1 MATKIKGMDISSW
14 QGTVNFKKVAADGIK
29 FAVLREGYRKTI
41 DSKFIEYV
49 NGCQSNGIYIMV
61 YHFIYT
67 DGATPK
73 QNAQSSYDN
82 LKAAGLDPTKTW
94 IAADLEY
101 DTWKKNGETCTKAKC
116 TQYTK
121 EYLNALK
128 ALGCKKLF
136 IYTNRDYYVNYYDW
150 SQLDYPVWLADYEGD
165 PNYPCVMQQHT
176 SSGSVSGIS
185 GNVDMDWL
193 FDASM
198 ISDTDMQTTTE
209 DQEETETTIE
219 VTADRVIAVAKAE
232 VGYKEKASNSN
243 LDDKTANAGS
253 ADYTKYARDFDNNY
267 PNWYNGKKNG
277 FAWCDMFVDWC
288 FLTAFGYKKALE
300 LLCQPE
306 KSAGAGCT
314 YSYNYYKNK
323 GQVGKTPKKGA
334 QIFFG
339 TPGNFSHTG
348 LVYDFDNS
356 NVYTIEGNTS
366 DSVAYRQYSRSK
378 SNIYYGYPNYTGSIN
393 TADAGTDIPTSTS
406 DGALS
411 KGMTGA
417 AVETMQTML
426 IKCGYS
432 CGSTGADGDFGN
444 NTLAALKKFQ
454 KENGLTVDGIYGA
467 QSKAKLTALYEAA
480 TAPKES
486 SSSATETKSIEA
498 IAEEVIDGKWGNGDE
513 RKNKLEAAG
522 YNYRTVQDKVNELL
536 GGGSKTTTSE
546 KTQTEVTVDYATSFS
561 KSIAKTY
568 TTTAKLNMRAGASTS
583 KEIITVIPKGDKVTC
598 YGYYT
603 GEWYYVKYG
612 DQTGF
617 CNKTWLK

>member
-1 MATKIKGMDISSW
+1 MAKIKGMDISYW
-14 QGTVNFKKVAADGIK
+14 QGKVDFKKVAADGIK
-29 FAVLREGYRKTI
+29 FAVLRDGYRKTL
-41 DSKFIEYV
+41 DSRFVEYV
-49 NGCQSNGIYIMV
+49 KGCQQNGIYVMA

-82 LKAAGLDPTKTW
+82 LKKAGLNPTKTW

-101 DTWKKNGETCTKAKC
+101 DTWTKNGEKCTKAKC

-121 EYLNALK
+121 EYLDALK
-128 ALGCKKLF
+128 ALGCNKLF
-136 IYTNRDYYVNYYDW
+136 IYTNQDYYKNYYDW
-150 SQLDYPVWLADYEGD
+150 SQLKYPIWLADYEGD
-165 PNYPCVMQQHT
+165 PNYDCVMQQYS
-176 SSGSVSGIS
+176 SSGKVNGIS

-193 FDASM
+193 FDESM
-198 ISDTDMQTTTE
+198 MKDTPTTTKT
-209 DQEETETTIE
+209 DPTTQKKEETIA

-243 LDDKTANAGS
+243 LDNKTANAGS
-253 ADYTKYARDFDNNY
+253 ANYTKYARDFDQKY

-323 GQVGKTPKKGA
+323 GQVGRTPKKGA

-339 TPGNFSHTG
+339 VPGDFSHTG

-366 DSVAYRQYSRSK
+366 GQVAYRQYSRSK
-378 SNIYYGYPNYTGSIN
+378 SNIYYGYPNYSGAATKP
-393 TADAGTDIPTSTS
+393 ATST
-406 DGALS
+406 
-411 KGMTGA
+411 T
-417 AVETMQTML
+417 
-426 IKCGYS
+426 
-432 CGSTGADGDFGN
+432 
-444 NTLAALKKFQ
+444 
-454 KENGLTVDGIYGA
+454 
-467 QSKAKLTALYEAA
+467 AKT
-480 TAPKES
+480 
-486 SSSATETKSIEA
+486 TEQ
-498 IAEEVIDGKWGNGDE
+498 IAKEVINGKWGNGDE
-513 RKNKLEAAG
+513 RKKKLEAAG
-522 YNYRTVQDKVNELL
+522 YNYSTVQDKINELL
-536 GGGSKTTTSE
+536 GGGSKIVTPTTTNTNV
-546 KTQTEVTVDYATSFS
+546 KVDYARSFS

-568 TTTAKLNMRAGASTS
+568 TTTASLNLRAGASTS
-583 KEIITVIPKGDKVTC
+583 KTVITVIPKGKKVTC

-603 GEWYYVKYG
+603 GDWYYVKYRNY
-612 DQTGF
+612 TGF
-617 CNKTWLK
+617 CSKNWLR